1 MDTIDKVQS
10 LSFGRIPPRFGIAQP
25 AEQQVVVDAVRQ
37 LPGWYLADRKRTLGV
52 RYRFRDSAHALR
64 FLASMTE
71 IATTREA
78 NPHLILT
85 AGGQLHLRV
94 RSRQAGGVGEHEIEF
109 ARAVSDL
116 FRAA

>member
-1 MDTIDKVQS
+1 MDTINKTEGRVFRAVPPGFRAS
-10 LSFGRIPPRFGIAQP
+10 LP
-25 AEQQVVVDAVRQ
+25 AEHQVVADAVRQ

-52 RYRFRDSAHALR
+52 RYRFRDNAHALR
-64 FLASMTE
+64 FLASVTE
-71 IATTREA
+71 IATDREA

-94 RSRQAGGVGEHEIEF
+94 RSRQAGGVGEHEIDF

-116 FRAA
+116 FHAA